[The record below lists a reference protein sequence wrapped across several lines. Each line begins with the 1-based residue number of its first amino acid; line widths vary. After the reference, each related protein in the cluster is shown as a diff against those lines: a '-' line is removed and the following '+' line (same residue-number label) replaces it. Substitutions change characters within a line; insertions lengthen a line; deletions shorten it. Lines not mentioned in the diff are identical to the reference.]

1 MKRLHRLLP
10 AAIVLASAGA
20 VAQSH
25 AYEPKALARYDVS
38 YGRCETTFPEMKG
51 HRDEAYLSLW
61 RATPNDK
68 TKARLADARS
78 NAAYKTERQHAM
90 QVAAKA
96 SAPDAKKLEQQC
108 TALWGELSRMAKPAK

>member
-1 MKRLHRLLP
+1 MNRLHRLLP
-10 AAIVLASAGA
+10 AAVVLAAASA
-20 VAQSH
+20 VAQDR

-38 YGRCETTFPEMKG
+38 YGSCETTFPEMKG

-68 TKARLADARS
+68 TKARLADARGS
-78 NAAYKTERQHAM
+78 ASYKAERQHAT

-108 TALWGELSRMAKPAK
+108 KALWGELSRMPKPAK